1 MEKYSFAAN
10 LKRERT
16 NKGVTQH
23 ELARKIGVR
32 QNTVSAWESAER
44 YPTLDHIYDIANFLE
59 IPVGALVCSLNQ
71 TNDVKNF

>member
-1 MEKYSFAAN
+1 MEKYSFATN

-16 NKGVTQH
+16 NKDVTQH

-44 YPTLDHIYDIANFLE
+44 YPTLDHIYDIANFLG
-59 IPVGALVCSLNQ
+59 ISVSTLVCLPEQ
-71 TNDVKNF
+71 TENSKNF